1 MPCRRIGPVVPVAVA
16 GREVDGAVEEG
27 PVVPVVVVVPT
38 PDERAVG
45 RKNQRAE
52 MK

>member
-1 MPCRRIGPVVPVAVA
+1 MVPVAVA
-16 GREVDGAVEEG
+16 GRGVDGAVEDG
-27 PVVPVVVVVPT
+27 PAVPVVVVVVVEPM
-38 PDERAVG
+38 PDERVVG